1 MIIVLLL
8 ILIISIWT
16 GTRMANR
23 ETSEASSNENKPPF
37 TPTVLSAGNENQYS
51 IDLEMNEQGIFQI
64 DSTVTVKN
72 TSDDQ
77 WNQVVFYFIPNMF
90 TKENSYLETPS
101 IVDIT
106 SIKVNGTSASFTLE
120 EDTLTVPLETA
131 LLPENEVN
139 IEVQYSFTLPE
150 YGRRFTKSGDN
161 YYLAQ
166 WYPMVATYRNGKWNK
181 EEYLLYGESYHT
193 SFSDFTFNYQIPKAY
208 QIATSSGEDIHPSKN
223 SGTLKAN
230 NVKEFFVTILN
241 APAMTEGE
249 VDGINVRVFDV
260 GKYEKHKEEILQ
272 IATDALQYFQQHI
285 GEYPYEQ
292 LDIIL
297 DEIAMEYPGI
307 ITVGQIGSGKNRG
320 ANKLDVERL
329 KSTVVHEIAHQW
341 FYSAISND
349 PFYDGWLDESFAEL
363 TTALFFA
370 DLENKEYAPTVIT
383 LPNGENSLSRLTLPV
398 NLPLNQYPAHGNSP
412 YHYYKPLI
420 NLWNIFQEHGGQEKF
435 NEFIK
440 AYYETYQYKELNTQE
455 FTRFLSYF
463 LDLEN
468 NDPFKEWILLE
479 D

>member
-1 MIIVLLL
+1 M
-8 ILIISIWT
+8 
-16 GTRMANR
+16 GTKMTNR
-23 ETSEASSNENKPPF
+23 EISEVSPDESKPPF
-37 TPTVLSAGNENQYS
+37 NPTYLSAGNESQYS
-51 IDLEMNEQGIFQI
+51 IDLKMNDQGNFNI
-64 DSTVTVKN
+64 DSTVTIKN
-72 TSDDQ
+72 TSPDQ
-77 WNQVVFYFIPNMF
+77 WDQVVFYFIPNMF
-90 TKENSYLETPS
+90 TKENSYLDTPS

-106 SIKVNGTSASFTLE
+106 NIKVNGTIASFTLE
-120 EDTLTVPLETA
+120 KDTLTVPLATA

-139 IEVQYSFTLPE
+139 IEVQYSFSLPE

-208 QIATSSGEDIHPSKN
+208 QIATSSDEDIHPSKN

-230 NVKEFFVTILN
+230 NVKEFFVSILKDST
-241 APAMTEGE
+241 MTEDE

-260 GKYEKHKEEILQ
+260 GKFEKHKEEILH

-307 ITVGQIGSGKNRG
+307 VTVGQIGSGKNRG
-320 ANKLDVERL
+320 AFKLDPEQL
-329 KSTVVHEIAHQW
+329 KDKVVHEIAHQW
-341 FYSAISND
+341 FYSVISND
-349 PFYDGWLDESFAEL
+349 PFYDGWLDETFAEL

-370 DLENKEYAPTVIT
+370 DLENKEFEPAAIIS
-383 LPNGENSLSRLTLPV
+383 PNGENTLSKLTLPV
-398 NLPLNQYPAHGNSP
+398 NLPLNQYPPYGNSP

-420 NLWNIFQEHGGQEKF
+420 NLWNIFREHGGQEKF
-435 NEFIK
+435 NEFLK

-455 FTRFLSYF
+455 FTRFLSDF
-463 LDLEN
+463 LELEN
-468 NDPFKEWILLE
+468 TDPFKEWILL
-479 D
+479 DS